1 MFLTSVS
8 FGETSITF
16 TPFLAEIREVIK
28 DFQDQM
34 ITTVHQ
40 VYCTVVYGTVPHN
53 R

>member
-40 VYCTVVYGTVPHN
+40 VLWP
-53 R
+53 